1 MSDRLRRGL
10 AGVGAVVGALAVL
23 LPFTVDRAGAA
34 PAVVAQESPLPLQDL
49 LPLLQPLQPMLE
61 VISPIVYPACSD
73 AVLVSVLGGA
83 LGIPVPPELS
93 NVTGPLLVLCGTV
106 PIPATNT
113 RTCALDQQAQAAIAE
128 LTKPILGGGLP
139 IEVAPVK
146 WVSGLLDNIV
156 DAVDQTQVP
165 QGSQIAAVFQCTDPV
180 ETSSTLA
187 TPPTTASSAT
197 TPDVPVTEPAVD
209 LPSFADL
216 QTLPPVPTAVVPAP
230 AVTPVV
236 ASPVQLTDQPRFRYP
251 VVMGLPLAFLALLVF
266 FGRALTRPLGG
277 DR

>member
-1 MSDRLRRGL
+1 MSGRLRRPL
-10 AGVGAVVGALAVL
+10 AAVAVVAAALALVL
-23 LPFTVDRAGAA
+23 PLTADRAGAA
-34 PAVVAQESPLPLQDL
+34 PAAAAQESPLPLQDL
-49 LPLLQPLQPMLE
+49 LPLLLPLQPILE
-61 VISPIVYPACSD
+61 VVSPIVYPACSD

-83 LGIPVPPELS
+83 LGIPLPPELS

-128 LTKPILGGGLP
+128 LTKPILGSGLP
-139 IEVAPVK
+139 IEVAPLK

-156 DAVDQTQVP
+156 DLVDQTQVP
-165 QGSQIAAVFQCTDPV
+165 QSSQIAGVFQCTDPV

-187 TPPTTASSAT
+187 APPTTASPIT
-197 TPDVPVTEPAVD
+197 TPGLPVAEPSVD

-216 QTLPPVPTAVVPAP
+216 QTLPPVPTAVAPAP
-230 AVTPVV
+230 GVVPVEAPSV
-236 ASPVQLTDQPRFRYP
+236 RLIDQPRFRYP